1 MADVDV
7 VIVNY
12 RSAAL
17 TAACIDAIH
26 DVAAQD
32 NADVNIV
39 VVNNRDS
46 RADLDTALAGHGT
59 VHVIHNT
66 TNTGFGAAC
75 NLGALRGGASLILFL
90 NPDTILH
97 PGYFKSCIAF
107 MRAAGHETIGVLG
120 PAIEAPSGELTP
132 TCAPLPTPA
141 RLLARSLGTAAFLP
155 LRAHAISRPVGQV
168 MGAVFMVRRAVFD
181 QLGGFDTR
189 FFLYYEDVD
198 FCARA
203 AAAGAISYYLKE
215 ARATH
220 IGRASSRHDQ
230 GMAIALFLSSKI
242 LYARL
247 HFGGFIQGL
256 IAGSVFLAEFPLRLL
271 RSVLGGDRLDR
282 RSVLR
287 AYGLLLRH
295 IISGRTIVALAQVS
309 EEGR

>member
-17 TAACIDAIH
+17 TAACVDAVH
-26 DVAAQD
+26 DVAARD
-32 NADVNIV
+32 DAAVNVV

-46 RADLDTALAGHGT
+46 RADLDTALAGRGA
-59 VHVIHNT
+59 VNVIHNT

-75 NLGALRGGASLILFL
+75 NLGAAGGEADLILFL

-97 PGYFKSCIAF
+97 PGYFRSCIAF
-107 MRAAGHETIGVLG
+107 MRTAGHEDIGILG
-120 PAIEAPSGELTP
+120 PAIEAPDGELTP
-132 TCAPLPTPA
+132 TCADLPTPA
-141 RLLARSLGTAAFLP
+141 RLLARSLGGAAFRS
-155 LRAHAISRPVGQV
+155 LRAHAASGPVGQV
-168 MGAVFMVRRAVFD
+168 MGAVFMVRRAVFN
-181 QLGGFDTR
+181 QLGGFDTH

-198 FCARA
+198 LCARA
-203 AAAGAISYYLKE
+203 AASGATTYYLKE

-247 HFGGFIQGL
+247 HFGALVHGL

-271 RSVLGGDRLDR
+271 RSVWGGDRLDT

-295 IISGRTIVALAQVS
+295 MISGRMIVALAQVS
-309 EEGR
+309 KEG